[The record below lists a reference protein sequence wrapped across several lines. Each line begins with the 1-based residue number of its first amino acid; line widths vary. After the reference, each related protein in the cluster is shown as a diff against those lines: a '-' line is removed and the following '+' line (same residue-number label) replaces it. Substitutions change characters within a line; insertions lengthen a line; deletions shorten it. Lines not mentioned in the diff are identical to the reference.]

1 MVVLLGV
8 AFVFSW
14 QMALIFL
21 TSGALLILMT
31 EYRLLGRSA
40 ASPTISA
47 QAGNVQ
53 EVVHEHLNAAKLI
66 KSSGLIEQSLKV
78 FRNAVRQLHEGQYQ
92 KWLQAYKASSIF
104 NPLVICILC
113 IGFYC
118 AVGPLHIPQSKALV
132 ILLIYFRLGA
142 RLSGTRDLG
151 HTILLLSPSY
161 EAILQD
167 IREASTSA
175 EENAVQ
181 PRIELPALSQGI
193 TLHDISFS
201 YHPETPVLSHINMVL
216 AANKTSAIVGESGCG
231 KSTLLDLIVGLFSP
245 EAGTVSVDSRPLH
258 EADLNRWRG
267 QIGYVSQDTML
278 FNDTVSQNIR
288 WANPNA
294 TETDIVKSAQMA
306 QAHDFI
312 QRLPSGYQTIIGN
325 RGVRLS
331 GGERQRI
338 ALARALV
345 RQPRLLILDE
355 ATSAL
360 DSISE
365 TLIQEAIEKLR
376 NQLTIIVVT
385 HRLSTIRTADLI
397 HVLDHGRVVEKG
409 SWDELER
416 SGGPFRRIWE
426 TQQT

>member
-1 MVVLLGV
+1 
-8 AFVFSW
+8 
-14 QMALIFL
+14 
-21 TSGALLILMT
+21 
-31 EYRLLGRSA
+31 
-40 ASPTISA
+40 
-47 QAGNVQ
+47 
-53 EVVHEHLNAAKLI
+53 
-66 KSSGLIEQSLKV
+66 
-78 FRNAVRQLHEGQYQ
+78 
-92 KWLQAYKASSIF
+92 
-104 NPLVICILC
+104 
-113 IGFYC
+113 
-118 AVGPLHIPQSKALV
+118 
-132 ILLIYFRLGA
+132 
-142 RLSGTRDLG
+142 
-151 HTILLLSPSY
+151 
-161 EAILQD
+161 
-167 IREASTSA
+167 
-175 EENAVQ
+175 
-181 PRIELPALSQGI
+181 
-193 TLHDISFS
+193 
-201 YHPETPVLSHINMVL
+201 MVL

-288 WANPNA
+288 CANPNA

>member
-1 MVVLLGV
+1 
-8 AFVFSW
+8 
-14 QMALIFL
+14 
-21 TSGALLILMT
+21 
-31 EYRLLGRSA
+31 
-40 ASPTISA
+40 
-47 QAGNVQ
+47 
-53 EVVHEHLNAAKLI
+53 
-66 KSSGLIEQSLKV
+66 
-78 FRNAVRQLHEGQYQ
+78 
-92 KWLQAYKASSIF
+92 
-104 NPLVICILC
+104 
-113 IGFYC
+113 
-118 AVGPLHIPQSKALV
+118 
-132 ILLIYFRLGA
+132 
-142 RLSGTRDLG
+142 
-151 HTILLLSPSY
+151 
-161 EAILQD
+161 
-167 IREASTSA
+167 
-175 EENAVQ
+175 
-181 PRIELPALSQGI
+181 
-193 TLHDISFS
+193 
-201 YHPETPVLSHINMVL
+201 
-216 AANKTSAIVGESGCG
+216 
-231 KSTLLDLIVGLFSP
+231 
-245 EAGTVSVDSRPLH
+245 
-258 EADLNRWRG
+258 
-267 QIGYVSQDTML
+267 
-278 FNDTVSQNIR
+278 
-288 WANPNA
+288 
-294 TETDIVKSAQMA
+294 MA